1 MTEDEL
7 RAALTP
13 AQLDRAHEVARR
25 FGVALV
31 GCYRAE
37 YEATQSAAA
46 TVEQTYRDEAI
57 RLGVDP
63 ATYTALRKADAR

>member
-1 MTEDEL
+1 MTEGEL

-37 YEATQSAAA
+37 YEATRPAAA
-46 TVEQTYRDEAI
+46 VEQTYRDEAI

-63 ATYTALRKADAR
+63 AAYTALRKANDR

>member
-25 FGVALV
+25 FGVALR
-31 GCYRAE
+31 GCLWAE

-46 TVEQTYRDEAI
+46 AIDETYRAEAV
-57 RLGVDP
+57 RLGVN
-63 ATYTALRKADAR
+63 AETYTALRKANER

>member
-1 MTEDEL
+1 MTEEEL
-7 RAALTP
+7 RAALPP

-46 TVEQTYRDEAI
+46 TVEQTYRDQAI

-63 ATYTALRKADAR
+63 TTYTALRKAER

>member
-1 MTEDEL
+1 MTEEEL

-37 YEATQSAAA
+37 YEATRPAAA
-46 TVEQTYRDEAI
+46 TVDETYRAEAI
-57 RLGVDP
+57 RLGVNP
-63 ATYTALRKADAR
+63 ETYTALRKAER

>member
-1 MTEDEL
+1 MTEEEL

-37 YEATQSAAA
+37 YEATQGAAA
-46 TVEQTYRDEAI
+46 AVEQTYRDEAI

-63 ATYTALRKADAR
+63 DRYIELRKADR